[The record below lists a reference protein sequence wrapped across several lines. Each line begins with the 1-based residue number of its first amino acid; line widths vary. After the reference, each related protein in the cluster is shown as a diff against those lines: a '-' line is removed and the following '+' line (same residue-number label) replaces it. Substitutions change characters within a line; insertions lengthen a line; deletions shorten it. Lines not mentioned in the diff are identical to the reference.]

1 LKERLR
7 LLGHK
12 HIRRNYY
19 KNSAAKK
26 HNRIITRL
34 VFSIKTA
41 GVIAALLLL
50 SFVFIFS
57 YDFLT
62 QCDYFK
68 AEKLVVTGMD
78 RLSEKQVLEQ
88 AQIKKG
94 INIISVNLSMTR
106 KRLLAHSWITEADVS
121 RDLPNGIHIRIK
133 EHQPLAVLDL
143 GRKFLINS
151 SGEIF
156 KEMAA
161 SDPDQLPIINGLEF
175 SDINTRDKP
184 RSIPFNAVMSVLE
197 LGQKCKSV
205 LPCKLIKK
213 IQVDREMGLT
223 IYAFDRI
230 KEIKIGYNDYP
241 TKYDRLNNILV
252 HLKELPGLSHLES
265 IDLNNLNRIVVHPT
279 TMESPARG
287 HKEV

>member
-1 LKERLR
+1 
-7 LLGHK
+7 LGRK
-12 HIRRNYY
+12 HTRRNYY

-26 HNRIITRL
+26 RNRIIKRVVL
-34 VFSIKTA
+34 SVKTA
-41 GVIAALLLL
+41 AVIAALLLL

-68 AEKLVVTGMD
+68 AEKLVVTGTG
-78 RLSEKQVLEQ
+78 RLSEEQVLEQ

-121 RDLPNGIHIRIK
+121 RDLPTGISIRIK

-143 GRKFLINS
+143 GRKFLINT

-156 KEMAA
+156 KEMEA
-161 SDPDQLPIINGLEF
+161 SDPDQLPMISGLEF

-184 RSIPFNAVMSVLE
+184 RSMPFNAVMNVLE
-197 LGQKCKSV
+197 LGQKFKSV
-205 LPCKLIKK
+205 LPYKLIKK
-213 IQVDREMGLT
+213 VQVDREMGLT

-230 KEIKIGYNDYP
+230 KEIKIGYHDYAD
-241 TKYDRLNNILV
+241 KYDRLKNILA
-252 HLKELPGLSHLES
+252 HLKKRRGFSYLES
-265 IDLNNLNRIVVHPT
+265 IDLNNLNRIVVHPA

>member
-1 LKERLR
+1 MGR
-7 LLGHK
+7 K

-68 AEKLVVTGMD
+68 AEKLVVSGTD

-143 GRKFLINS
+143 GRKFLINTC
-151 SGEIF
+151 GEIF
-156 KEMAA
+156 KEMEAT
-161 SDPDQLPIINGLEF
+161 DPDQLPIISGLEF

-184 RSIPFNAVMSVLE
+184 RSMPFNAVMNVLE

-213 IQVDREMGLT
+213 VRVDREMGLT

-241 TKYDRLNNILV
+241 TKYDRLKNILV
-252 HLKELPGLSHLES
+252 HLKELPELSHLES
-265 IDLNNLNRIVVHPT
+265 IDLNNLNRIVIHPT
-279 TMESPARG
+279 KRESPAQG

>member
-1 LKERLR
+1 MKERLR
-7 LLGHK
+7 LLGRK

-34 VFSIKTA
+34 VFSIKTT

-68 AEKLVVTGMD
+68 AEKLVVSGTD

-106 KRLLAHSWITEADVS
+106 KRLLAHSWINEADVS
-121 RDLPNGIHIRIK
+121 RDLPNGINIRIK
-133 EHQPLAVLDL
+133 EHRPLAILDL
-143 GRKFLINS
+143 GRKFLINT

-156 KEMAA
+156 KEMTA
-161 SDPDQLPIINGLEF
+161 SDPDQLPIISGLEF

-184 RSIPFNAVMSVLE
+184 RSIPFASVMNVLE

-213 IQVDREMGLT
+213 VQVDREMGLT

-230 KEIKIGYNDYP
+230 KEIKIGYSDYAN
-241 TKYDRLNNILV
+241 KYESLKNILA
-252 HLKELPGLSHLES
+252 HLKEMQGFSYLES

-279 TMESPARG
+279 TMELPARG